1 MEASFLS
8 GLLLLHISAR
18 AHTPRSCLHVL
29 VEESMYEDF
38 ADFQDKGGKRP
49 IPCKDEHEM
58 NKSKMC
64 C

>member
-1 MEASFLS
+1 MQDHYSKNGWKNGASIIATNL
-8 GLLLLHISAR
+8 
-18 AHTPRSCLHVL
+18 SCLHVL

-38 ADFQDKGGKRP
+38 ADFQDKGGKGP
-49 IPCKDEHEM
+49 ILCKDEHEM

>member
-1 MEASFLS
+1 MPEKTLPI
-8 GLLLLHISAR
+8 LLEIIGHLL
-18 AHTPRSCLHVL
+18 VK
-29 VEESMYEDF
+29 ESVYEDF